1 MNSPRNLATLL
12 LVTLACTLQ
21 GCSKA
26 DSGGGHATPVK
37 HSSMVPEADGIQRI
51 TLSEE
56 AAKRLRFEFAE
67 AKKEGDHMSLPYT
80 TLLYDPQGKEWVYVS
95 LSPTVF
101 KRAPLKVQA
110 IDGDTVHYAEGPAEG
125 TKIVTW
131 GAVELSGI
139 EYGIGK

>member
-1 MNSPRNLATLL
+1 MNSPQNLATLL
-12 LVTLACTLQ
+12 LLVALACTLQ

-26 DSGGGHATPVK
+26 NNGGHAAAVK
-37 HSSMVPEADGIQRI
+37 HSSMVPEGEGIQRI

-67 AKKEGDHMSLPYT
+67 AKKEGDHLSLPYT
-80 TLLYDPQGKEWVYVS
+80 TLLYDPHGKEWVYVS
-95 LSPTVF
+95 LSPTTF
-101 KRAPLKVQA
+101 KRAALKVTA
-110 IDGDTVHYAEGPAEG
+110 IDGDTVHYTEGPADG